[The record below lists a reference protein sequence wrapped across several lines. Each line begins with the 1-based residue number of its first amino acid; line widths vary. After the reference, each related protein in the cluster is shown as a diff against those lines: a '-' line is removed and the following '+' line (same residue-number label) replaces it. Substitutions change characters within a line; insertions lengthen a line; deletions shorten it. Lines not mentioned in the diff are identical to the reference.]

1 MYIYIILD
9 IDKHIQYMYNKYYSE
24 PYTYICTNYKCIYIY
39 THFEMLYRVESV
51 CYMRHIKKC
60 LGFKCNGQ

>member
-39 THFEMLYRVESV
+39 THILRCYTELRVYAICGIS
-51 CYMRHIKKC
+51 K
-60 LGFKCNGQ
+60 NA